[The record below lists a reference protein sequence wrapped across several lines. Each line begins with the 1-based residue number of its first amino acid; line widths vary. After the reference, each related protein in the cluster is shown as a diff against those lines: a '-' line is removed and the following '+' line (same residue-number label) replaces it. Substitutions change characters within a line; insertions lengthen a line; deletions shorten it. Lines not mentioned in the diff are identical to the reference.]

1 MSVHFF
7 FFFKQK
13 TAYEMRISD
22 WSSDV
27 CSSDLR
33 QRRLEIPRSGN
44 VQPAHLRG
52 LQPDAETDGRP
63 VVPQELAP
71 ALVGQQ
77 SVRRTAQGDRRERG
91 RAAELPARLYRFA
104 RPLYR
109 VGVAQGVLMAA
120 TLPLPL
126 RGRAC
131 RPARSSGIPETRS
144 AARRVG
150 QAGV

>member
-1 MSVHFF
+1 M
-7 FFFKQK
+7 
-13 TAYEMRISD
+13 I
-22 WSSDV
+22 
-27 CSSDLR
+27 
-33 QRRLEIPRSGN
+33 RRPPRSTRTDTLF
-44 VQPAHLRG
+44 PYTPLFRS
-52 LQPDAETDGRP
+52 ETDGRP

-120 TLPLPL
+120 PLPLPL

-131 RPARSSGIPETRS
+131 RPARTSGLPET
-144 AARRVG
+144 ARCRPKIGRASCRERGCPSVSIP
-150 QAGV
+150 GVAV